1 MKRRTFISRVALGAT
16 AIAASPLVSCSTG
29 AKNLKISLAQWSLHR
44 AFFEGK
50 LDAADFAAIAM
61 DTYGIDAIEY
71 VNGFY
76 MDSARDEKFWSNM
89 KDRAAKAGVKSLLMM
104 VDDEGDLGAAII
116 DGMGRLAEY
125 AAQSD
130 INIVIENHGLY
141 SSDAQLI
148 ASIIKEVNLPN
159 FGSFPDFGNWCLSAK
174 WGTTQGDCDRVYDRY
189 QGVSELLPYAKA
201 VSAKSYNFN
210 EQGEDTK
217 IDYYRMLEIVKRSD
231 YDGYIGIE
239 YEGEVLGEH
248 EGILTTKALMEKAW
262 NSIP

>member
-1 MKRRTFISRVALGAT
+1 
-16 AIAASPLVSCSTG
+16 
-29 AKNLKISLAQWSLHR
+29 
-44 AFFEGK
+44 
-50 LDAADFAAIAM
+50 
-61 DTYGIDAIEY
+61 
-71 VNGFY
+71 
-76 MDSARDEKFWSNM
+76 M